1 MIVNGFKSKAA
12 ALRHLRAKGHPINA
26 LLAAPESNPKVAKNG
41 KMDVLT
47 APLHLAPFNL
57 SGYQVCPQASAG
69 CAAACLHTAGNPAY
83 MAGKDASRKAKA
95 RAYFE
100 ERAAFMA
107 VLTYEIAALERK
119 AKARGMQAGI
129 RLNATS
135 DLPFERRRVDVDGT
149 AVHVMDLFPDVQFYD
164 YTKVTKRALMHA
176 QGKMPANYHLT
187 FSKNE
192 SNDADVKKVLA
203 AGGTVAVVFS
213 AQKHKEA
220 FEYKRPRFALCSD
233 GSFVITAGGGPWA
246 FHAVDGDAHDYR
258 PADPAGCIVALKA
271 KGDARHDTSGFVIR

>member
-12 ALRHLRAKGHPINA
+12 AIRHLRAQGHPITA
-26 LLAAPESNPKVAKNG
+26 LLASPESNPKVAKNG
-41 KMDVLT
+41 KLDVLT

-57 SGYQVCPQASAG
+57 SGYQVCAQASAG

-83 MAGKDASRKAKA
+83 MAQKDASRKAKT

-107 VLTYEIAALERK
+107 VLFFEVAALQRK
-119 AKARGMQAGI
+119 AKAKGMQAGI

-135 DLPFERRRVDVDGT
+135 DLPWERRHLGIQYRDDGP
-149 AVHVMDLFPDVQFYD
+149 VHTVNLMQYFAPDDVQFYD
-164 YTKVTKRALMHA
+164 YTKITKRALIHA
-176 QGKMPANYHLT
+176 RGDMPANYHLT
-187 FSKNE
+187 FSKTE
-192 SNDADVKKVLA
+192 SNDADVARVLE
-203 AGGTVAVVFS
+203 AGGNVAAVFS
-213 AQKHKEA
+213 RDA
-220 FEYKRPRFALCSD
+220 YKAA
-233 GSFVITAGGGPWA
+233 VHAGVWHGIGGLPW
-246 FHAVDGDAHDYR
+246 VGVPVTDGDAHDYR

>member
-12 ALRHLRAKGHPINA
+12 AIRHLKAKGHPINA
-26 LLAAPESNPKVAKNG
+26 LLASPESNPKVAKNG
-41 KMDVLT
+41 KLDVLT
-47 APLHLAPFNL
+47 APLHLAPFDL

-83 MAGKDASRKAKA
+83 MAGKDASRKAKT

-107 VLTYEIAALERK
+107 VLTFEIAALERK
-119 AKARGMQAGI
+119 AKAQGMQAGI

-135 DLPFERRRVDVDGT
+135 DLPWERRRVDVDGA
-149 AVHVMDLFPDVQFYD
+149 AVGLMDLFPDVQFYD
-164 YTKVTKRALMHA
+164 YTKVTKRAVA
-176 QGKMPANYHLT
+176 WAEGKMPGNYHLT

-192 SNDADVKKVLA
+192 NNDADVARVLE
-203 AGGTVAVVFS
+203 AGGNVAVVFS
-213 AQKHKEA
+213 RNAYNMHVSAGDLNYMHGFAGVQ
-220 FEYKRPRFALCSD
+220 RPVR
-233 GSFVITAGGGPWA
+233 VT
-246 FHAVDGDAHDYR
+246 DGDAHDYR